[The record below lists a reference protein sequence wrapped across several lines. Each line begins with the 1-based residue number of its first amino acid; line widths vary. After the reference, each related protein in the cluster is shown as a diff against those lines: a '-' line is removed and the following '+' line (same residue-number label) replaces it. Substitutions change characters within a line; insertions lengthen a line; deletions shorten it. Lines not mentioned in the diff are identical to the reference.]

1 MIIYI
6 ICHKDWDEF
15 LFESKRRKLGS
26 HWACRSLGLH
36 RVRRITRK
44 SHHDFLLMFSSPCLP
59 VFLPVSSN
67 KTQATSHY
75 QSWLTIVKVRT
86 YALTLPRFPVKCLM
100 SHLWSNRK
108 LTSNKARMSSV
119 EEVEKDWFFWVLM
132 PIHGEYLWD
141 ILLRLNWC
149 DVVSLSKTVTHRL
162 TYWLTMAC

>member
-1 MIIYI
+1 M
-6 ICHKDWDEF
+6 
-15 LFESKRRKLGS
+15 FESKRRKLGS

-108 LTSNKARMSSV
+108 LTSNKARMSYSC
-119 EEVEKDWFFWVLM
+119 KRLVLLGFHVY
-132 PIHGEYLWD
+132 PWRKFI
-141 ILLRLNWC
+141 
-149 DVVSLSKTVTHRL
+149 
-162 TYWLTMAC
+162 TYKY